1 MAECVEKE
9 KIQTVFEK
17 GFSKKVFLIIKRT
30 SVSSGFFF
38 HGFLEKREGKKRTET
53 WKPFGQP
60 DGHTGK
66 DLLVKGFHGL
76 PPQKSRAKGSFSSVA
91 GSRRSR

>member
-17 GFSKKVFLIIKRT
+17 DFSKKVFLIIKRIA
-30 SVSSGFFF
+30 VSSGLFF
-38 HGFLEKREGKKRTET
+38 HGFLKREKGKSGTEA